1 MCALKVSTGSRSSHL
16 AFERALA
23 MLGRLLEG
31 DATRDELIAH
41 TQAMVEG
48 AYERSPFDSFARD
61 LRLLRNLGFCIRFSR
76 AQKVYKI
83 ENFDHSA
90 LQLHL
95 SKPALEALTLLKA
108 TFQDLPHQ
116 ERVQALVQEIE
127 ARLPAATR
135 AKFEREPLPRL
146 AFQPADAWEKHKDNL
161 SVVERA
167 MERHQLLEFLYL
179 SLRHPEGTEPKLH
192 QVEPYN
198 LEYRDGHLYFE
209 GYNLK
214 TDKVY
219 PYRVD
224 RLVPGTVKLLP
235 DMFVPRQKTTP
246 LITIRYRLSAEIARF
261 GASIRFRN
269 QREERQPDGS
279 VVVTAEANNLFEA
292 TRKLLRY
299 GSCCRVLEPPELVEL
314 MRTEA
319 VKLATLYEYESEE
332 SKHA

>member
-1 MCALKVSTGSRSSHL
+1 MCALKVSIGSRSSHL

-41 TQAMVEG
+41 TQAMVED
-48 AYERSPFDSFARD
+48 AYECSPFDSFARD
-61 LRLLRNLGFCIRFSR
+61 LRLLRNLGFHIRFSR

-83 ENFDHSA
+83 EKLDHPA

-95 SKPALEALTLLKA
+95 SKPALEALALLKA

-116 ERVQALVQEIE
+116 DRVQALVQEIE

-135 AKFEREPLPRL
+135 ARPEREPLPRL

-179 SLRHPEGTEPKLH
+179 SPRHPEGTEPKLH

-219 PYRVD
+219 SYRVD

-246 LITIRYRLSAEIARF
+246 LITIRYQLSAEIARF

-319 VKLATLYEYESEE
+319 VKLAALYEYESEE

>member
-1 MCALKVSTGSRSSHL
+1 
-16 AFERALA
+16 
-23 MLGRLLEG
+23 MLGKLLEG
-31 DATRDELIAH
+31 DANREELVAH
-41 TQAMVEG
+41 VEATIED
-48 AYERSPFDSFARD
+48 AYDCSPFDSFARD

-76 AQKVYKI
+76 AQRVYKI
-83 ENFDHSA
+83 EKLDHPV

-95 SKPALEALTLLKA
+95 SKPALEALALLKI

-135 AKFEREPLPRL
+135 ARLEREPLPRL
-146 AFQPADAWEKHKDNL
+146 AFQPADAWEKYKDNL
-161 SVVERA
+161 SAVERA
-167 MERHQLLEFLYL
+167 MERHQLLEFSYL
-179 SLRHPEGTEPKLH
+179 SPRHPEGTEPKLH

-219 PYRVD
+219 SYRVD
-224 RLVPGTVKLLP
+224 RVIPGTVKLLP
-235 DMFVPRQKTTP
+235 DMFVPRSKIAS

-269 QREERQPDGS
+269 QREEKQPDGS
-279 VVVTAEANNLFEA
+279 TVVTGEASNLFEA
-292 TRKLLRY
+292 MRKLLRY
-299 GSCCRVLEPPELVEL
+299 GSHCRVLEPPELVEL

-319 VKLATLYEYESEE
+319 TKLAALYE
-332 SKHA
+332 SKEK

>member
-16 AFERALA
+16 TFERALA
-23 MLGRLLEG
+23 MLSKLLEG
-31 DATRDELIAH
+31 DANREELVAH
-41 TQAMVEG
+41 VEATVED
-48 AYERSPFDSFARD
+48 AYDCSPLDSFARD
-61 LRLLRNLGFCIRFSR
+61 LRLLRNLGFRIRFSR
-76 AQKVYKI
+76 AQRVYKI
-83 ENFDHSA
+83 ENLDHPA

-95 SKPALEALTLLKA
+95 SKPALEALALLKI

-135 AKFEREPLPRL
+135 ARLEREPLPRL
-146 AFQPADAWEKHKDNL
+146 AFQPADAWEKYKDNL
-161 SVVERA
+161 SAVERA
-167 MERHQLLEFLYL
+167 IERHQLLEFLYL
-179 SLRHPEGTEPKLH
+179 SPRHPEGTEPKLH

-219 PYRVD
+219 SYRVD
-224 RLVPGTVKLLP
+224 RIIPGTVKLLP
-235 DMFVPRQKTTP
+235 DMFVPRSKITS

-269 QREERQPDGS
+269 QREEKQPDGS
-279 VVVTAEANNLFEA
+279 TVVAGEASNLFEA
-292 TRKLLRY
+292 MRKLLRY
-299 GSCCRVLEPPELVEL
+299 GSHCRVLEPPELVEL

-319 VKLATLYEYESEE
+319 TKLAALYEYESEE